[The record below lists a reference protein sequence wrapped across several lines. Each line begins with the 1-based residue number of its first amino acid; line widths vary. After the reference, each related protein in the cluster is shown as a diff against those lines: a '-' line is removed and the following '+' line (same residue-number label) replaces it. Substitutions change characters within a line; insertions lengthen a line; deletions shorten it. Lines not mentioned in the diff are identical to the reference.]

1 MSEEKKREELL
12 AQVHEKLD
20 RLSLEDLEK
29 VAGGVDVE
37 VDVDVELNE
46 MPDIWKMRCPFCSQ
60 WFNMDEAGDEAF
72 YKHLAAQH
80 GFGHI

>member
-1 MSEEKKREELL
+1 MSEVKKREELL

-37 VDVDVELNE
+37 LNE
-46 MPDIWKMRCPFCSQ
+46 MSDIWEMRCPLCSQ

-80 GFGHI
+80 GFGPI